1 MLPMQNSQIT
11 ARGVR
16 GLILA
21 ALDTGNNSWID
32 RVAMRMS
39 SDQAIETYAWLGSS
53 PAMREFIAGRQP
65 AELKENSFQ
74 ISNKDYE
81 TSLKVLLKDMR
92 RDKLGMIQMR
102 VNQLADRAMD
112 HPAKLLSN
120 LLVAG
125 EATTCYDGQYFFDTD
140 HSDGDS
146 GTLSNSITYNSTAAS
161 VPTTAPT
168 TDVMGEAIL
177 KSIQQMYG
185 FKDDKGEPI
194 NQSARDFTVMVPTP
208 FMGVALKATTAI
220 LGTGGVS
227 ATLPSLSQYFNITVV
242 PNARLNSWTTKFVTL
257 RTDEAAKPFILQEEG
272 PMDVMALGEG
282 SEYAQLNKE
291 CLFGID
297 WSGNVGYAW
306 WQHACL
312 TTFV

>member
-21 ALDTGNNSWID
+21 ALDTGDNSWAN
-32 RVAMRMS
+32 RVAMRIG
-39 SDQAIETYAWLGSS
+39 SDQAVETYAWLGSS

-65 AELKENSFQ
+65 AELKENSFT

-81 TSLKVLLKDMR
+81 TSLQIKLKDMR
-92 RDKLGMIQMR
+92 RDKLAMIMMR

-120 LLVAG
+120 LILAG
-125 EATTCYDGQYFFDTD
+125 EATACYDGQYFFDTD
-140 HSDGDS
+140 HADGDS
-146 GTLSNSITYNSTAAS
+146 GTLSNSITFDSTT
-161 VPTTAPT
+161 TTAPT
-168 TDVMGEAIL
+168 TDEMADAIL
-177 KSIQQMYG
+177 KSIEKMYG

-194 NQSARDFTVMVPTP
+194 NQSARSFDVMVPTH
-208 FMGVALKATTAI
+208 FMGVSLKAVTAI
-220 LGTGGVS
+220 LGTGGAS
-227 ATLPSLSQYFNITVV
+227 ATLPSLSRYFDINIV
-242 PNARLNSWTTKFVTL
+242 PNARLNSWTTKFVTM

-282 SEYAQLNKE
+282 SEYTQLNKE

>member
-21 ALDTGNNSWID
+21 ALDTGDNSWAN
-32 RVAMRMS
+32 RVAMRIG
-39 SDQAIETYAWLGSS
+39 SDQAVETYAWLGSS

-65 AELKENSFQ
+65 AELKENSFT

-81 TSLKVLLKDMR
+81 TSLQIKIKDMR

-120 LLVAG
+120 LILAG
-125 EATTCYDGQYFFDTD
+125 EATVCYDGQYFFDTG
-140 HSDGDS
+140 HADGDS
-146 GTLSNSITYNSTAAS
+146 GTLSNSIQFDSAS
-161 VPTTAPT
+161 TTAPT
-168 TDVMGEAIL
+168 TDEMADAIL
-177 KSIQQMYG
+177 KSIEKMYS

-194 NQSARDFTVMVPTP
+194 NQSARSFDVMVPTH
-208 FMGVALKATTAI
+208 FMGAALKATTAI
-220 LGTGGVS
+220 LGTGGAS
-227 ATLPSLSQYFNITVV
+227 ATLPSLSRYFDINVV
-242 PNARLNSWTTKFVTL
+242 PNARLNAWTTKFVTM

>member
-102 VNQLADRAMD
+102 DR
-112 HPAKLLSN
+112 K
-120 LLVAG
+120 
-125 EATTCYDGQYFFDTD
+125 
-140 HSDGDS
+140 
-146 GTLSNSITYNSTAAS
+146 S
-161 VPTTAPT
+161 V
-168 TDVMGEAIL
+168 E
-177 KSIQQMYG
+177 
-185 FKDDKGEPI
+185 
-194 NQSARDFTVMVPTP
+194 
-208 FMGVALKATTAI
+208 
-220 LGTGGVS
+220 
-227 ATLPSLSQYFNITVV
+227 
-242 PNARLNSWTTKFVTL
+242 
-257 RTDEAAKPFILQEEG
+257 
-272 PMDVMALGEG
+272 
-282 SEYAQLNKE
+282 
-291 CLFGID
+291 
-297 WSGNVGYAW
+297 
-306 WQHACL
+306 
-312 TTFV
+312 